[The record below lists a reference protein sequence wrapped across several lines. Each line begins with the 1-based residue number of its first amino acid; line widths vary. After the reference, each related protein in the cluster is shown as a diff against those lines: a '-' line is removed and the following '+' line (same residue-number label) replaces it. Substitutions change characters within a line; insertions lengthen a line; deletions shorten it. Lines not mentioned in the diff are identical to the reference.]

1 MRRAGHGY
9 ARAFTLALLPA
20 PTAPFLR
27 RFVSFSYTLSFLV
40 PRFFLRHCFLAA
52 LLASCVWLPA
62 RAQLLNFLQP
72 ADPSYL
78 TAEPLSI
85 TLEGWPYP
93 YPVSLLQISLEGQT
107 VRMAYMDVR
116 PKSPNG
122 QTLLLLHDQYHSSDY
137 WERTLRTLSDYGY
150 RLIVPDQI
158 GFGRSSKP
166 DMPYRFGLQAQS
178 TLRLLDHLQ
187 IPQVAVIGHGMG
199 GMLAVHFARR
209 YSQRVSALVLEN
221 PAGLEDYATLP
232 PVNTEA
238 MTRQNLLLT
247 PTAYRRELRSQFAT
261 WRPTYERHVEQFA
274 RLQLSS
280 EYPRHAQVAAQ
291 TQQMIL
297 EGPILN
303 EMPRLLAPTLLI
315 IGLKDRTVPGQRY
328 YPADVIKNLGDFSKL
343 GKDAQARI
351 PGAQLRELQD
361 IGHTPHLEDPDY
373 FIALVTDFLYSKKP

>member
-1 MRRAGHGY
+1 MFRLPIRHLLIASVLTCC
-9 ARAFTLALLPA
+9 TLM
-20 PTAPFLR
+20 
-27 RFVSFSYTLSFLV
+27 
-40 PRFFLRHCFLAA
+40 
-52 LLASCVWLPA
+52 PA
-62 RAQLLNFLQP
+62 RSQLLNFLQP

-78 TAEPLSI
+78 NAEPLSV
-85 TLEGWPYP
+85 TLEGWSYP

-107 VRMAYMDVR
+107 VRMAYMDIR
-116 PKSPNG
+116 PKNPNG
-122 QTLLLLHDQYHSSDY
+122 QTLLLLHDQYFSSDY
-137 WERTLRTLSDYGY
+137 WDRTLRTLSDYGY
-150 RLIVPDQI
+150 RLVVPDQI

-166 DMPYRFGLQAQS
+166 DMQYRFGLQAQS

-221 PAGLEDYATLP
+221 PTGLEDYATLP
-232 PVNTEA
+232 TVGMEA

-247 PTAYRRELRSQFAT
+247 PANYRRELKAQFAA
-261 WRPTYERHVEQFA
+261 WRPTHERYVEQFA

-315 IGLKDRTVPGQRY
+315 VGLKDRTVPGQRY
-328 YPADVIKNLGDFSKL
+328 YPADVLKDLGDFSKL

-351 PGAQLRELQD
+351 PGALLRELPD
-361 IGHTPHLEDPDY
+361 IGHTPHLEDPEY
-373 FIALVTDFLYSKKP
+373 FIALLTDFLYSKKP

>member
-1 MRRAGHGY
+1 MFR
-9 ARAFTLALLPA
+9 
-20 PTAPFLR
+20 
-27 RFVSFSYTLSFLV
+27 LSI
-40 PRFFLRHCFLAA
+40 RHFFLAT
-52 LLASCVWLPA
+52 LLASCALLPA

-78 TAEPLSI
+78 NAEPLSI

-93 YPVSLLQISLEGQT
+93 YPVSMLQLSLEGQT
-107 VRMAYMDVR
+107 VRLAYMDVR
-116 PKSPNG
+116 PKNPNG
-122 QTLLLLHDQYHSSDY
+122 QTLLLLHDQYFSSDY

-166 DMPYRFGLQAQS
+166 EMQYRFGLQAQA

-187 IPQVAVIGHGMG
+187 IPQVAIIGHGMG
-199 GMLAVHFARR
+199 GMLAVHVARR

-232 PVNTEA
+232 PVSTEA

-247 PTAYRRELRSQFAT
+247 PANYRRELKTQFAA
-261 WRPTYERHVEQFA
+261 WRPPLERHVEQFA

-280 EYPRHAQVAAQ
+280 EYPRHAQVAAL

-315 IGLKDRTVPGQRY
+315 VGLKDRTVPGQRY
-328 YPADVIKNLGDFSKL
+328 YPPDVIKGFGDFSRL

-351 PGAQLRELQD
+351 PGALLRELPD
-361 IGHTPHLEDPDY
+361 VGHTPHLEDPDY

>member
-1 MRRAGHGY
+1 M
-9 ARAFTLALLPA
+9 LADITTQASTGRCHRVIPFSSKLSSSVFRLPI
-20 PTAPFLR
+20 
-27 RFVSFSYTLSFLV
+27 
-40 PRFFLRHCFLAA
+40 RHLFLAS
-52 LLASCVWLPA
+52 LLASCALLPA

-85 TLEGWPYP
+85 TLEGWSYP
-93 YPVSLLQISLEGQT
+93 YPVSLLQLSLEGQT

-116 PKSPNG
+116 PKNPNG
-122 QTLLLLHDQYHSSDY
+122 QTLLLLHDQYFSSDY
-137 WERTLRTLSDYGY
+137 WGQALRTLSDYGY
-150 RLIVPDQI
+150 RLVVPDQI

-166 DMPYRFGLQAQS
+166 EVQYRFGLQAQA

-221 PAGLEDYATLP
+221 PSGLEDYATLP
-232 PVNTEA
+232 PVSTEA
-238 MTRQNLLLT
+238 MARQNMLLT
-247 PTAYRRELRSQFAT
+247 PTNYRRELKAQFTA
-261 WRPTYERHVEQFA
+261 WRPTHERYVEQLA

-280 EYPRHAQVAAQ
+280 EYPRHAQVAAL

-328 YPADVIKNLGDFSKL
+328 YPADVVKQFGDFSKL
-343 GKDAQARI
+343 GKDAQSRI
-351 PGAQLRELQD
+351 PGAQLRELPD

-373 FIALVTDFLYSKKP
+373 FIAVMTDFLYSKKP

>member
-1 MRRAGHGY
+1 MSFFFSSKLISPVFR
-9 ARAFTLALLPA
+9 LPIRH
-20 PTAPFLR
+20 F
-27 RFVSFSYTLSFLV
+27 FLV
-40 PRFFLRHCFLAA
+40 S
-52 LLASCVWLPA
+52 LLATCALLPA

-78 TAEPLSI
+78 NAEPLSI
-85 TLEGWPYP
+85 TLEGWSYP
-93 YPVSLLQISLEGQT
+93 YPVTMLQLALEGQT

-116 PKSPNG
+116 PKNPNG

-137 WERTLRTLSDYGY
+137 WAQTLRTLSDYGY
-150 RLIVPDQI
+150 RLVVPDQV

-166 DMPYRFGLQAQS
+166 EMQYRFGLQAQA

-187 IPQVAVIGHGMG
+187 VPQVAVIGHGMG

-209 YSQRVSALVLEN
+209 YSERVSALVLEN
-221 PAGLEDYATLP
+221 PMGLEDYATLP
-232 PVNTEA
+232 PVSTEPMA
-238 MTRQNLLLT
+238 RQNMLLT
-247 PTAYRRELRSQFAT
+247 PANYRRELKAQFAT
-261 WRPTYERHVEQFA
+261 WRPPYERYVEQFA

-280 EYPRHAQVAAQ
+280 EYPRHAQVAAR

-328 YPADVIKNLGDFSKL
+328 YPADVIKGFGDFSRL

-351 PGAQLRELQD
+351 PGAQLRELPEV
-361 IGHTPHLEDPDY
+361 GHTPHLEDPDY
-373 FIALVTDFLYSKKP
+373 FHALLTDFLYSKKP